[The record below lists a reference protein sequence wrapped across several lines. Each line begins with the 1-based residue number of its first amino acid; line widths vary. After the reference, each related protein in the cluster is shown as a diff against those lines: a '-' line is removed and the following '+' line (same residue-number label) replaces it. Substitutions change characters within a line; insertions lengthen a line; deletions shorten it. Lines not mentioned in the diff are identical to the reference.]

1 MRWPFFSSVR
11 SRALRRFTDLSLIRN
26 PSVRARFVSKDRTKE
41 RRKVFQSVF
50 SESLVLMRKLREFL
64 IRKRRRERREAHS
77 AILKTAVRRRTN
89 DSHETRARDEQSR
102 NDRMIVFD
110 LSVVSA
116 LAFRLLRS

>member
-1 MRWPFFSSVR
+1 VRWPFFSSVR

-64 IRKRRRERREAHS
+64 IRKRRRERRGAHG

>member
-26 PSVRARFVSKDRTKE
+26 PSVRARFVSKDQTKE